1 MSDQDELERIL
12 RRAGSVRDRE
22 IDIAETALAL
32 GALDRPRVGLER
44 YREHLRS
51 MGEQVLVEGAAIHEV
66 DEAALLLRQVLAI
79 GLGYD
84 GDRLSYDDMQNANL
98 LRVID
103 RRRGLPV
110 ALAILYIHAAR
121 TAGWQITGVA
131 FPAHFLIRL
140 ELAGQRAIMDP
151 FNGGRQLDASG
162 LRRLTKTIAGEDAEI
177 DPRHLEPL
185 SNRDTLLRLQNNIL
199 SRDLAGGRLERA
211 RIVLE
216 RMLMLAPERPDLHHQ
231 SAILA
236 ARQDNF
242 GDAIAAAERYAAL
255 ATHEQQRREAA
266 ALLQQ
271 LRRRLN

>member
-1 MSDQDELERIL
+1 MSERLELERIL
-12 RRAGSVRDRE
+12 RRAGSVRDHE
-22 IDIAETALAL
+22 IDLAATALAL
-32 GALDRPRVGLER
+32 GALDRPRVGLDR
-44 YREHLRS
+44 YREHLQS
-51 MGEQVLVEGAAIHEV
+51 LGEQVHVEGAALHEV

-98 LRVID
+98 MRVID

-121 TAGWQITGVA
+121 MAGWQVTGVA

-140 ELAGQRAIMDP
+140 ELNGQRAILDP
-151 FNGGRQLDASG
+151 FNGGRQLDAAG
-162 LRRLTKTIAGEDAEI
+162 LRRLTKTIAGEEAELN
-177 DPRHLEPL
+177 PRHLEPL
-185 SNRDTLLRLQNNIL
+185 GNRDTLLRLQNNIL
-199 SRDLAGGRLERA
+199 SRDLAGGRLQRA

-216 RMLMLAPERPDLHHQ
+216 RMLMLAPERPDLYHQ
-231 SAILA
+231 SALLA
-236 ARQDNF
+236 AQQDNF

-255 ATHEQQRREAA
+255 ATHDEQRREAA
-266 ALLQQ
+266 TLLQQ